1 MPQQID
7 EPYREVAAAILI
19 STCGRLLLQ
28 RRDDIPG
35 LLYGGMVG
43 LFGGHREG
51 SETNLDCL
59 QREILEE
66 TGQVIAAERCEP
78 LVQFSVRYP
87 LGGGVKAEY
96 FIVRD
101 IPADVLVVT
110 EGTLLAIEPSEL
122 PALLA
127 EMTPSA
133 CYVARLFLEL
143 EKTTR

>member
-1 MPQQID
+1 MPHQID

-19 STCGRLLLQ
+19 GTCGRLLLQ

-35 LLYGGMVG
+35 LLYRGMVG

-51 SETNLDCL
+51 GETNLECL

-78 LVQFSVRYP
+78 RVQFSVDYP

-96 FIVRD
+96 FIVRGIRRGHAAGD
-101 IPADVLVVT
+101 RAVR
-110 EGTLLAIEPSEL
+110 
-122 PALLA
+122 
-127 EMTPSA
+127 
-133 CYVARLFLEL
+133 VAGAAG
-143 EKTTR
+143 